1 MKAPMALPF
10 VEKGEDIPPS
20 GVTAQAILG
29 FLLPFILI
37 ILCGII
43 IYFMISARINPLSKS
58 EWITPAAC
66 GAEAPRGIVQART
79 SSGPAVKK
87 VMRPRS

>member
-37 ILCGII
+37 ILCGIV
-43 IYFMISARINPLSKS
+43 IYFMISARLSRGAADRARRPPLRQSWPK
-58 EWITPAAC
+58 
-66 GAEAPRGIVQART
+66 RH
-79 SSGPAVKK
+79 
-87 VMRPRS
+87 RPRPFRRR

>member
-1 MKAPMALPF
+1 MKAPVALPF

-37 ILCGII
+37 ILCGIV
-43 IYFMISARINPLSKS
+43 IYFMISARLARG
-58 EWITPAAC
+58 E
-66 GAEAPRGIVQART
+66 AEALLRVVVG
-79 SSGPAVKK
+79 
-87 VMRPRS
+87 

>member
-1 MKAPMALPF
+1 MKAPVALPF

-43 IYFMISARINPLSKS
+43 IYFVISARLARS
-58 EWITPAAC
+58 EAA
-66 GAEAPRGIVQART
+66 ALLQVIV
-79 SSGPAVKK
+79 G
-87 VMRPRS
+87 

>member
-37 ILCGII
+37 IICGII
-43 IYFMISARINPLSKS
+43 VYFVISARLSRD
-58 EWITPAAC
+58 ET
-66 GAEAPRGIVQART
+66 EALLQVVVG
-79 SSGPAVKK
+79 
-87 VMRPRS
+87 